1 MKPTEEVI
9 FVLNK
14 LKNSDIN
21 YALMRNLDFL
31 INQNIEV
38 GKDVDILVQKKD
50 INKIKQ
56 IFKELNYKKQ
66 PISPFSKHLG
76 FAKYLPNNFK
86 LIKFHFHIDGISG
99 RNVQYLD
106 GQILLSRKQP
116 ILNYHTLSD
125 EDTLINLIFHYKDAY
140 ENKLKTLLD
149 LNLDYDYI
157 EKTLTS
163 KTNSKISKKMTKF
176 VKLKDMNSLL
186 STRKKLKN
194 ALFNSPTKYISAG
207 YTTIGSGIWKFSNLF
222 KKSPMITFMG
232 MDGAGKTTTTNEM
245 IKILNKNHLKSAL
258 IYTGRGKNN
267 LLPIQYFG
275 RKFKKIEMKKDNS
288 KLNNPN
294 EYKIKK
300 PSTKKKIIYSLA
312 APIFA
317 LDLIIRYY
325 VQIWS
330 KRKTKEIVLT
340 DRYSTDLLLMKNV
353 PEWEKRFLYAIS
365 PKPSKVIYLYND
377 IEVLHKR
384 KPNHPFDDLQR
395 QEKLFKKINSKLEP
409 IKIKNEDLGE
419 TKKI

>member
-1 MKPTEEVI
+1 V
-9 FVLNK
+9 
-14 LKNSDIN
+14 
-21 YALMRNLDFL
+21 NLH
-31 INQNIEV
+31 Q
-38 GKDVDILVQKKD
+38 
-50 INKIKQ
+50 
-56 IFKELNYKKQ
+56 
-66 PISPFSKHLG
+66 
-76 FAKYLPNNFK
+76 
-86 LIKFHFHIDGISG
+86 
-99 RNVQYLD
+99 
-106 GQILLSRKQP
+106 
-116 ILNYHTLSD
+116 
-125 EDTLINLIFHYKDAY
+125 INLLVAGVKA
-140 ENKLKTLLD
+140 LLD

-419 TKKI
+419 TKKIVSEIIFEQLLKSW